1 MQRPSRPWRRQ
12 SSPVRQRQNSPV
24 GLLVEATSC
33 TRAAAVQASQNN
45 EQDPNIAA
53 AHLLDNHEAY
63 GLRPASPPPPARGSG
78 GASGSG
84 SGPGGMFPCLAQ
96 LPEVE

>member
-1 MQRPSRPWRRQ
+1 MW
-12 SSPVRQRQNSPV
+12 
-24 GLLVEATSC
+24 LLVEATSC
-33 TRAAAVQASQNN
+33 TRAAAVQASQN
-45 EQDPNIAA
+45 EQDLNIAA

-63 GLRPASPPPPARGSG
+63 GLRPASPLPPARGSG

-84 SGPGGMFPCLAQ
+84 SGPEGMLPSLAQ